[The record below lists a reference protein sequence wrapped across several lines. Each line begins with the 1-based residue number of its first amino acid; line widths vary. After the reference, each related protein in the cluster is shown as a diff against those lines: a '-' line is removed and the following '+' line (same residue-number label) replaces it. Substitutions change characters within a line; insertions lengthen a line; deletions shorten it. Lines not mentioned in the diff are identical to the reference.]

1 MAPPSPQASKTN
13 LNKSGIRHYKDNK
26 ECGMERIRYR
36 KGQYN
41 AGQREACDA
50 MSNLWGV
57 ARQEA
62 ACEIRKEVV
71 TIVRTKEGRDIH
83 REVGWTVIICNNRV

>member
-1 MAPPSPQASKTN
+1 MIIWRSRAVTARWWAIDVAPPSPQASKTD
-13 LNKSGIRHYKDNK
+13 LNKGGIRHDKDNK

-57 ARQEA
+57 ARQ
-62 ACEIRKEVV
+62 RGGV
-71 TIVRTKEGRDIH
+71 
-83 REVGWTVIICNNRV
+83 